1 VGKGGSRG
9 KGGEMSQTLYAHLNK
24 ITIQK
29 TKTKKGCNGLGCRAS
44 VQAPVQQQQKKVRNL

>member
-1 VGKGGSRG
+1 MGGSRG